1 MNLAVI
7 QEELQ
12 VEEGCENELENNRM
26 TLQMIR
32 QKTSKNNGVASVEGD
47 EERKLAE
54 EDNTEMQ
61 ISGLEDD
68 QFAHL
73 EEN

>member
-7 QEELQ
+7 QEELH